1 MFKDIYPYLGR
12 EVKLLVLISVHQVTG
27 WLNTNLVDINSQ
39 RKNLS
44 WQNTWDSPVD
54 GQPGQSVEA
63 AGSSKPAYADEC

>member
-44 WQNTWDSPVD
+44 
-54 GQPGQSVEA
+54 
-63 AGSSKPAYADEC
+63 